1 MNSKNKNSE
10 KINLKRNDN
19 YIALWNLSIY
29 YIWKNMKNPYVKNT
43 FKISASTW
51 NEEFELPDESYYNYL
66 RLFRMYLKKAW
77 RKDWKSFN
85 KNIRK

>member
-29 YIWKNMKNPYVKNT
+29 YIWKNMRNPYVKNT

-51 NEEFELPDESYYNYL
+51 NEEFELPDESHYNY
-66 RLFRMYLKKAW
+66 
-77 RKDWKSFN
+77 
-85 KNIRK
+85 